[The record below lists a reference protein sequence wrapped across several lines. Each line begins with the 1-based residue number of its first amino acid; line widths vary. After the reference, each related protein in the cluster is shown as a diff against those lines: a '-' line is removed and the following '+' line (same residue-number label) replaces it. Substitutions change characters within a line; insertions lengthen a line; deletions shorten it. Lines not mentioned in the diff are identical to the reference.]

1 MRECMLPKRPAD
13 MNQLAKAIVDEA
25 TEGKLHESKLA
36 ERARKGGI
44 IGGNARAAALPPEK
58 RAEIARQAAL
68 SRWKKAEKL
77 VS

>member
-1 MRECMLPKRPAD
+1 MRPKRPAD

-25 TEGKLHESKLA
+25 IEGKPQESKLA
-36 ERARKGGI
+36 ARARKGGI
-44 IGGNARAAALPPEK
+44 IGGNARAAALSPEK